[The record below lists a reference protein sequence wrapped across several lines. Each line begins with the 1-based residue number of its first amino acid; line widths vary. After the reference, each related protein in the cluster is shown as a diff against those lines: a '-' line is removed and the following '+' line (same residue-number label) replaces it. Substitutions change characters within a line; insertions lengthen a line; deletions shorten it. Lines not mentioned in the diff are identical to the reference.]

1 MPFVVTGIWANSRGD
16 RVVHRET
23 VHDDALREKYD
34 AVKLIR
40 FTDSTVMYIETYPL
54 LEPPQKLAYKALL
67 DAAVR
72 KGLKGTFGVE
82 DV

>member
-1 MPFVVTGIWANSRGD
+1 MPFVVVGIWANGRGD

-23 VHDDALREKYD
+23 VKDDTLRQKYD
-34 AVKLIR
+34 AIKAIR
-40 FTDSTVMYIETYPL
+40 FTDNTVMYIETYPL
-54 LEPPQKLAYKALL
+54 DEPPQKLAYKALL
-67 DAAVR
+67 DAVVR